1 MSVVMINLSPR
12 NVIYPGIGSDMM
24 TDVDSIIRGSV
35 LATAN
40 GPGPLTGKAMREIGT
55 IDDPA
60 IAVEDG
66 HIVDIGPASDIGSE
80 YSGRVIDL
88 DGCTLV
94 PGFVDPHTH
103 ALFAGTR
110 ADEVVM
116 RQEGWSYLEVL
127 KAGGGILRTMRAVRE
142 ATDGELIMET
152 LLRLDRMLSHGTT
165 TAEIKTGYDLRP
177 EGEVRL
183 LEVINSIKHPMTI
196 VPTFLGAHA
205 VPPEYDDPSAYVDC
219 LIEVLPEAANLARF
233 CDVFCEDGVFDV
245 EVSRRLLE
253 AAIDAGMGVKM
264 HADEIEPIGGAGLAA
279 SLGARS
285 AEHLLAASDG
295 DLKAMADA
303 GVVAVL
309 LPGTSYVLMKG
320 KYADAR
326 KMIEMEIPVA
336 LATDINPNCWMESMQ
351 MVMSLAAYQMKM
363 HPDEC
368 LTAATL
374 NAAHALDLSERTG
387 SLEVG
392 KWADIVAI
400 DAPDHMHIPY
410 RFGSN
415 HVRAVIKMGEVVVDR
430 SRTLCD

>member
-1 MSVVMINLSPR
+1 MTAAVINLSPR
-12 NVIYPGIGSDMM
+12 NVIYPGTGADMM
-24 TDVDSIIRGSV
+24 TEVDTIVKASNLASPKGSGPATGTGMRDLAII
-35 LATAN
+35 A
-40 GPGPLTGKAMREIGT
+40 
-55 IDDPA
+55 DPA
-60 IAVEDG
+60 IAIEDG
-66 HIVDIGPASDIGSE
+66 HIVDVGPASEIE
-80 YSGRVIDL
+80 AAYSGRTIDL
-88 DGCTLV
+88 EGCTLV

-116 RQEGWSYLEVL
+116 RQEGRSYIEVL

-142 ATDGELIMET
+142 ASDGELIMET
-152 LLRLDRMLSHGTT
+152 LMRLDRMLSHGTT
-165 TAEIKTGYDLRP
+165 TAEVKTGYDLRP

-205 VPPEYDDPSAYVDC
+205 VPPEYDDPVSYVND
-219 LIEVLPEAANLARF
+219 LIKILPQVADLAQF

-245 EVSRRLLE
+245 DVSRRLLE
-253 AAIDAGMGVKM
+253 EAVNAGMGIKM

-279 SLGARS
+279 ELGARS
-285 AEHLLAASDG
+285 AEHLLAASDE
-295 DLKAMADA
+295 DLEAMARE

-320 KYADAR
+320 QYADAR
-326 KMIEMEIPVA
+326 KMIGMGIPVA
-336 LATDINPNCWMESMQ
+336 LATDINPNCWMGSMQ

-392 KWADIVAI
+392 KWADIVAVE
-400 DAPDHMHIPY
+400 APDHVHIPY

-415 HVRAVIKMGEVVVDR
+415 QVRAVMKMGEVVVDR
-430 SRTLCD
+430 SKEPCL